1 MIIVLIIIL
10 LMEFLLLLLNPQPV
24 CGANPKDQHVVFEE
38 VGQVATSLSYLH
50 VAVPLNL
57 TGVEK
62 LIEDYADALELRNTT
77 IGWLFDKRHTTW
89 NDEHFDHNIINRI
102 IKPSLRDFDTVLGHL
117 RDRAK
122 GYRDRLESV
131 KELMPSLSPNAPS
144 TFAYDHVN
152 LRRRRAAPFLM
163 PLLIKGIFGTFHGL
177 YTKRKYDVLKKELN
191 GVIMEQHRLIAS
203 ARAQEELYKELKAQT
218 DGVHDFLG
226 NLTVFAPM
234 VVLTKFSNMET
245 LIENEI
251 ERIWDAVQVAQQHRL
266 SIRLLPAAA
275 VQKVFSRLQ
284 SRAIASG
291 NELLLDKPSD
301 LYQIELSYGYDGTDV
316 TLVLHVPMAPRST
329 TLRLM
334 RFLPFPFTFSKTNF
348 LIPQPARKLF
358 ALSSDEPRLSMEL
371 SEADLAGCH
380 RVNNLYLCERQG
392 TLINRMDSTCLGS
405 LYGQKFQR
413 AIELCDMKV
422 LPISEQVLQLNNN
435 WFLVYAV
442 RQDTSYITCRNHTSS
457 EIHLDVGI
465 NKIAVSPT
473 CTVKLRDH
481 VLHADTALRDAN
493 DVISFA
499 FNLRDTQLE
508 MSDIEEV
515 DATIEELREDGELDP
530 SLDDL
535 RKARSTYRRFPRWL
549 WFIVIACALLVGFLL
564 FLAYALVCTHKWMII
579 KRSLKLIADAIWP
592 SRNPE
597 VLYDITAPPAHA
609 LGTMASSVAAAAM
622 ARHSLSARFR
632 REEAERAE
640 RAEQGSDPAEQLQFN
655 ERGVDVDGIQNAQ
668 HLAPVHRHHRYS
680 ASEFLR
686 AASRRLRGRRQGQPE
701 SLPRDFRRNRISMY

>member
-62 LIEDYADALELRNTT
+62 LIEDYADTLELRNTT

-275 VQKVFSRLQ
+275 VQKVFS
-284 SRAIASG
+284 
-291 NELLLDKPSD
+291 
-301 LYQIELSYGYDGTDV
+301 
-316 TLVLHVPMAPRST
+316 
-329 TLRLM
+329 
-334 RFLPFPFTFSKTNF
+334 
-348 LIPQPARKLF
+348 
-358 ALSSDEPRLSMEL
+358 
-371 SEADLAGCH
+371 
-380 RVNNLYLCERQG
+380 
-392 TLINRMDSTCLGS
+392 
-405 LYGQKFQR
+405 
-413 AIELCDMKV
+413 
-422 LPISEQVLQLNNN
+422 
-435 WFLVYAV
+435 
-442 RQDTSYITCRNHTSS
+442 
-457 EIHLDVGI
+457 
-465 NKIAVSPT
+465 
-473 CTVKLRDH
+473 
-481 VLHADTALRDAN
+481 
-493 DVISFA
+493 
-499 FNLRDTQLE
+499 
-508 MSDIEEV
+508 
-515 DATIEELREDGELDP
+515 
-530 SLDDL
+530 
-535 RKARSTYRRFPRWL
+535 
-549 WFIVIACALLVGFLL
+549 
-564 FLAYALVCTHKWMII
+564 
-579 KRSLKLIADAIWP
+579 
-592 SRNPE
+592 
-597 VLYDITAPPAHA
+597 
-609 LGTMASSVAAAAM
+609 
-622 ARHSLSARFR
+622 
-632 REEAERAE
+632 
-640 RAEQGSDPAEQLQFN
+640 
-655 ERGVDVDGIQNAQ
+655 
-668 HLAPVHRHHRYS
+668 
-680 ASEFLR
+680 
-686 AASRRLRGRRQGQPE
+686 
-701 SLPRDFRRNRISMY
+701 